1 METGREAVGD
11 GSCPGK
17 TVADGA
23 WLGLATEAIDIS
35 SRHATIGANSA
46 AGGRIRGWGCAMDMN
61 REALLKIYTTMATI
75 RHFEERGIPE
85 TGQRR
90 MSGSLHSSAGQE
102 AVPTGICANLT
113 DEDYIGSTH
122 RGHGH
127 CIAKGVDPKLMMAE
141 LFGRA
146 TGPNKGKG
154 GSMHIADMSKG
165 MLGTN
170 GIVAASV
177 PLAVGAALT
186 SKLKNLKR
194 VAVAFFGDGGANQGV
209 LHESM
214 NLASVW
220 KLPVI
225 FCCEN
230 NQYAESTPVE
240 YALSTAHVADR
251 AAGYDMPGIHV
262 DGMDVFAVYDA
273 AKQAVERARAGEG
286 PTLLECLTYRYY
298 GHTVFDNPLSYRTK
312 EEEEYWRGRDPLKIF
327 RETVIPQGDITGEE
341 LDQIDREAA
350 DLMEEAVKFADES
363 PLPVASELYEDVYV
377 NYPVEQLK
385 RGANMAV

>member
-1 METGREAVGD
+1 MELDR
-11 GSCPGK
+11 
-17 TVADGA
+17 
-23 WLGLATEAIDIS
+23 AT
-35 SRHATIGANSA
+35 
-46 AGGRIRGWGCAMDMN
+46 
-61 REALLKIYTTMATI
+61 LLKLYTTMATI
-75 RHFEERGIPE
+75 RNFEERGIPE

-90 MSGSLHSSAGQE
+90 MSGSVHSSAGQE
-102 AVPTGICANLT
+102 AVPTGVCAHLSE
-113 DEDYIGSTH
+113 DDYIGSTH

-170 GIVAASV
+170 GVVAASV

-186 SKLKNLKR
+186 SKLKNLGR
-194 VAVAFFGDGGANQGV
+194 VAVAFFGDGGANQGI

-230 NQYAESTPVE
+230 NGYAESTPVE
-240 YALSTAHVADR
+240 YALSVANVSDR
-251 AAGYDMPGIHV
+251 AAGYNMPGFNV

-273 AKQAVERARAGEG
+273 AGQAVARARAGEG
-286 PTLLECLTYRYY
+286 PSLLECRTYRYY
-298 GHTVFDNPLSYRTK
+298 GHTVFDNPLSYRTR
-312 EEEEYWRGRDPLKIF
+312 EEEEHWRNRDPLTQF
-327 RETVIPQGDITGEE
+327 RNTVLPLGEITSEE
-341 LDQIDREAA
+341 LDQIDKEAA
-350 DLMEEAVKFADES
+350 DLMEEAIQFAD
-363 PLPVASELYEDVYV
+363 ASNWPEPAEVYEDVYV
-377 NYPVEQLK
+377 DYSIDLLR
-385 RGANMAV
+385 RGTNMEV

>member
-1 METGREAVGD
+1 MEIDRDTMLKLY
-11 GSCPGK
+11 K
-17 TVADGA
+17 TMV
-23 WLGLATEAIDIS
+23 
-35 SRHATIGANSA
+35 
-46 AGGRIRGWGCAMDMN
+46 
-61 REALLKIYTTMATI
+61 TI

-113 DEDYIGSTH
+113 NEDYIGSTH

-141 LFGRA
+141 LFGRS
-146 TGPNKGKG
+146 TGSNKGKG

-170 GIVAASV
+170 GVVAASV

-186 SKLKNLKR
+186 SKLKKLGR

-273 AKQAVERARAGEG
+273 AQQAVARARAGEG
-286 PTLLECLTYRYY
+286 PSLIECLTYRYY
-298 GHTVFDNPLSYRTK
+298 GHTVFDNPLTYRSK
-312 EEEEYWRGRDPLKIF
+312 EEEEHWRSRDPLKLF
-327 RETVIPQGDITGEE
+327 REAVLPQGEITAEE
-341 LDQIDREAA
+341 LDQMDQEAA
-350 DLMEEAVKFADES
+350 DLMEEAIKFADES
-363 PLPVASELYEDVYV
+363 PLPEASELYDDVYV

-385 RGANMAV
+385 RGANMEA

>member
-1 METGREAVGD
+1 
-11 GSCPGK
+11 
-17 TVADGA
+17 
-23 WLGLATEAIDIS
+23 
-35 SRHATIGANSA
+35 
-46 AGGRIRGWGCAMDMN
+46 MDLD
-61 REALLKIYTTMATI
+61 RDSLLKLYTTMATI
-75 RHFEERGIPE
+75 RNFEERGIPE
-85 TGQRR
+85 AGQRQ
-90 MSGSLHSSAGQE
+90 MSSSLHSSAGQE
-102 AVPTGICANLT
+102 AVPTGVCAHLSN
-113 DEDYIGSTH
+113 EDYIGSTH

-154 GSMHIADMSKG
+154 GSMHISDMSKG

-170 GIVAASV
+170 GVVAASV

-186 SKLKNLKR
+186 SKLKNLGR

-230 NQYAESTPVE
+230 NGYAESTPVE
-240 YALSTAHVADR
+240 YGLSVANVSDR
-251 AAGYDMPGIHV
+251 AAGYDMPGINV

-273 AKQAVERARAGEG
+273 AGQAIARARAGEG
-286 PTLLECLTYRYY
+286 PSLLECRTYRYY
-298 GHTVFDNPLSYRTK
+298 GHTVFDNPRSYRT
-312 EEEEYWRGRDPLKIF
+312 EEEETHWRALDPLKQF
-327 RETVIPQGDITGEE
+327 RETVIPQGEISAEE
-341 LDQIDREAA
+341 LDEIDQAA
-350 DLMEEAVKFADES
+350 ERLMEEAVKFADES
-363 PLPVASELYEDVYV
+363 PMPNLSEIYEDVYV
-377 NYPVEQLK
+377 DYPVELLK
-385 RGANMAV
+385 RGTNMEI

>member
-1 METGREAVGD
+1 MDLDRE
-11 GSCPGK
+11 S
-17 TVADGA
+17 
-23 WLGLATEAIDIS
+23 
-35 SRHATIGANSA
+35 
-46 AGGRIRGWGCAMDMN
+46 
-61 REALLKIYTTMATI
+61 LLKLYRTMSAI

-85 TGQRR
+85 TGQRG
-90 MSGSLHSSAGQE
+90 MSASVHSSAGQE
-102 AVPTGICANLT
+102 AVPTGVCAHLT
-113 DEDYIGSTH
+113 VADYIGSTH

-141 LFGRA
+141 LFGRG

-170 GIVAASV
+170 GVVGASI

-186 SKLKNLKR
+186 SKLRNLKR
-194 VAVAFFGDGGANQGV
+194 VAVAFFGDGAANQGI
-209 LHESM
+209 LHECM

-230 NQYAESTPVE
+230 NGYAESTPVE

-251 AAGYDMPGIHV
+251 AAAYDMPGIHV
-262 DGMDVFAVYDA
+262 DGMDVFAVYEA
-273 AKQAVERARAGEG
+273 AGQAVSRARRGEG
-286 PTLLECLTYRYY
+286 PSLLECRTYRFY

-312 EEEEYWRGRDPLKIF
+312 EEEAYWRNRDPLKLF
-327 RETVIPQGDITGEE
+327 RERVVPEGSITEAE
-341 LDQIDREAA
+341 LDRIDQENQE
-350 DLMEEAVKFADES
+350 LMEEAIRFADAS
-363 PLPVASELYEDVYV
+363 PLPQPFEIYEDVYV
-377 NYPVEQLK
+377 NYPLDMMK
-385 RGANMAV
+385 RGTNMEV

>member
-1 METGREAVGD
+1 
-11 GSCPGK
+11 
-17 TVADGA
+17 
-23 WLGLATEAIDIS
+23 
-35 SRHATIGANSA
+35 
-46 AGGRIRGWGCAMDMN
+46 MDLN
-61 REALLKIYTTMATI
+61 REAMLKLYTTMATI
-75 RHFEERGIPE
+75 RNFEERGIPE
-85 TGQRR
+85 AGQRG
-90 MSGSLHSSAGQE
+90 MSGSIHSSAGQE
-102 AVPTGICANLT
+102 AVPTGVCANLT

-127 CIAKGVDPKLMMAE
+127 CIAKGVDPKAMMAE
-141 LFGRA
+141 LFGRT
-146 TGPNKGKG
+146 TGSNKGKG

-170 GIVAASV
+170 GVVAASV

-186 SKLKNLKR
+186 SKLKNLGR

-230 NQYAESTPVE
+230 NGYAESTPVE
-240 YALSTAHVADR
+240 YALSVANVSDR
-251 AAGYDMPGIHV
+251 AVGYNMPGILV

-273 AKQAVERARAGEG
+273 AGQAVARARAGEG
-286 PTLLECLTYRYY
+286 PSLLECKTYRFY

-312 EEEEYWRGRDPLKIF
+312 EEEEYWRNRDPLKVF
-327 RETVIPQGDITGEE
+327 RETVIPLGEITAEE
-341 LDQIDREAA
+341 LDQIDQEAA
-350 DLMEEAVKFADES
+350 ELMEEAIKFADES
-363 PLPVASELYEDVYV
+363 PVPDPVEIYDDVYV
-377 NYPVEQLK
+377 NYPVELLK
-385 RGANMAV
+385 RGTNMEI

>member
-1 METGREAVGD
+1 MD
-11 GSCPGK
+11 
-17 TVADGA
+17 
-23 WLGLATEAIDIS
+23 IDRDTLIK
-35 SRHATIGANSA
+35 
-46 AGGRIRGWGCAMDMN
+46 
-61 REALLKIYTTMATI
+61 LYTTMVTI
-75 RHFEERGIPE
+75 RNFEERGVPE

-90 MSGSLHSSAGQE
+90 MSASVHSSAGQE
-102 AVPTGICANLT
+102 AVPTGVCAHLS

-127 CIAKGVDPKLMMAE
+127 CIAKGVEPRLMMAE
-141 LFGRA
+141 LFGRS

-170 GIVAASV
+170 GVVAASV

-186 SKLKNLKR
+186 SKLKNLGR

-240 YALSTAHVADR
+240 YALSATHVADR
-251 AAGYDMPGIHV
+251 APGYNMPGFHV

-273 AKQAVERARAGEG
+273 AGEAVARARAGEG
-286 PTLLECLTYRYY
+286 PTLLECLTYRFY

-312 EEEEYWRGRDPLKIF
+312 EEEEYWRSRDPIKLF
-327 RETVIPQGDITGEE
+327 REAVLPQGEITEEE
-341 LDQIDREAA
+341 LDQIDREAEA
-350 DLMEEAVKFADES
+350 SMEEAVKFADES
-363 PLPVASELYEDVYV
+363 PLPEAVELYDDVYV
-377 NYPVEQLK
+377 NYPVEQLR
-385 RGANMAV
+385 RGANMEI

>member
-1 METGREAVGD
+1 MD
-11 GSCPGK
+11 
-17 TVADGA
+17 
-23 WLGLATEAIDIS
+23 IDRDTMIK
-35 SRHATIGANSA
+35 
-46 AGGRIRGWGCAMDMN
+46 
-61 REALLKIYTTMATI
+61 LYTTMATI
-75 RHFEERGIPE
+75 RNFEERGIPE
-85 TGQRR
+85 TGQRG
-90 MSGSLHSSAGQE
+90 MSASVHSSAGQE

-141 LFGRA
+141 LFGRS
-146 TGPNKGKG
+146 TGSNKGKG

-170 GIVAASV
+170 GVVAASV

-186 SKLKNLKR
+186 SKLKNLNR

-240 YALSTAHVADR
+240 YALSVTHVADR
-251 AAGYDMPGIHV
+251 APGYNMPGIHV

-273 AKQAVERARAGEG
+273 AAQAVARARAGEG
-286 PTLLECLTYRYY
+286 PTLLECLTYRFY
-298 GHTVFDNPLSYRTK
+298 GHTVFDNPLTYRTK
-312 EEEEYWRGRDPLKIF
+312 EEEDYWRGRDPLKLF
-327 RETVIPQGDITGEE
+327 RETVIPQGEITEEE
-341 LDQIDREAA
+341 LDQIDKDAER
-350 DLMEEAVKFADES
+350 LMEEAVKFADES
-363 PLPVASELYEDVYV
+363 PLPEAIELYDDVYSS
-377 NYPVEQLK
+377 YPQQLLK
-385 RGANMAV
+385 RGTNMEI

>member
-1 METGREAVGD
+1 
-11 GSCPGK
+11 
-17 TVADGA
+17 
-23 WLGLATEAIDIS
+23 
-35 SRHATIGANSA
+35 
-46 AGGRIRGWGCAMDMN
+46 MDMN
-61 REALLKIYTTMATI
+61 RDTLIKLYTTMATI
-75 RHFEERGIPE
+75 RNFEERGIPE
-85 TGQRR
+85 TGQRG
-90 MSGSLHSSAGQE
+90 MSASVHSSAGQE

-141 LFGRA
+141 LFGRS

-170 GIVAASV
+170 GVVAASV

-186 SKLKNLKR
+186 SKLKNLGR

-240 YALSTAHVADR
+240 YALSASHVADR
-251 AAGYDMPGIHV
+251 AVGYNMPGIHV

-273 AKQAVERARAGEG
+273 AEQAVARARAGEG
-286 PTLLECLTYRYY
+286 PRLLECLTYRFY

-312 EEEEYWRGRDPLKIF
+312 EEEEYWRARDPIKLF
-327 RETVIPQGDITGEE
+327 REAVIPQGEITEEE

-350 DLMEEAVKFADES
+350 ALMEEAVKFADES
-363 PLPVASELYEDVYV
+363 PLPEAVELYDDVYAS
-377 NYPVEQLK
+377 YPADLLK
-385 RGANMAV
+385 RGTNMEI

>member
-1 METGREAVGD
+1 MDLSRET
-11 GSCPGK
+11 
-17 TVADGA
+17 
-23 WLGLATEAIDIS
+23 
-35 SRHATIGANSA
+35 
-46 AGGRIRGWGCAMDMN
+46 
-61 REALLKIYTTMATI
+61 LLKLYTTMATI
-75 RHFEERGIPE
+75 RNFEERGIPE
-85 TGQRR
+85 TGQRA
-90 MSGSLHSSAGQE
+90 MSASVHSSAGQE
-102 AVPTGICANLT
+102 AVPTGICAHLS
-113 DEDYIGSTH
+113 DDDYIASTH

-127 CIAKGVDPKLMMAE
+127 CIAKGVDPKTMMAE

-146 TGPNKGKG
+146 TGNNKGKG

-170 GIVAASV
+170 GVVAASV

-186 SKLKNLKR
+186 SKLKNLGR

-230 NQYAESTPVE
+230 NGYAESTPVE
-240 YALSTAHVADR
+240 YALSTANVSDR
-251 AAGYDMPGIHV
+251 AAGYNMPGINV

-273 AKQAVERARAGEG
+273 AEQAVARARAGEG
-286 PTLLECLTYRYY
+286 PSLLECRTYRFY

-312 EEEEYWRGRDPLKIF
+312 EEEDRWRARDPLKLF
-327 RETVIPQGDITGEE
+327 REAVLPLGDITLEE
-341 LDQIDREAA
+341 LDQIDSEAA
-350 DLMEEAVKFADES
+350 QLMEDAIKFADES
-363 PLPVASELYEDVYV
+363 PLPDPLEIYEDVYV
-377 NYPVEQLK
+377 SYPIELLK
-385 RGANMAV
+385 RGTNMEI

>member
-1 METGREAVGD
+1 MEPDRE
-11 GSCPGK
+11 
-17 TVADGA
+17 TQ
-23 WLGLATEAIDIS
+23 
-35 SRHATIGANSA
+35 
-46 AGGRIRGWGCAMDMN
+46 
-61 REALLKIYTTMATI
+61 LKLYRTMSTI
-75 RHFEERGIPE
+75 RRFEERGIPE

-90 MSGSLHSSAGQE
+90 MSASVHSSAGQE
-102 AVPTGICANLT
+102 AVPTGVCANLT
-113 DEDYIGSTH
+113 DEDYIASTH

-141 LFGRA
+141 LFGRVA
-146 TGPNKGKG
+146 GTNKGKG

-170 GIVAASV
+170 GVVAASV

-186 SKLKNLKR
+186 SKLKKTGR

-209 LHESM
+209 LHECM

-230 NQYAESTPVE
+230 NGYAESTPVE
-240 YALSTAHVADR
+240 YSLSVANVSDR
-251 AAGYDMPGIHV
+251 APGYNMPGIHV

-273 AKQAVERARAGEG
+273 AGEAVARARAGEG
-286 PTLLECLTYRYY
+286 PSLLECRTYRYY

-312 EEEEYWRGRDPLKIF
+312 EEEAFWRGRDPLKLF
-327 RETVIPQGDITGEE
+327 REKVVPQGIITAEE
-341 LDQIDREAA
+341 LDQIDKETEQ
-350 DLMEEAVKFADES
+350 LMEEAIRFADAS
-363 PLPVASELYEDVYV
+363 PQPDLSQLYDDVYV
-377 NYPVEQLK
+377 NYPKALLK
-385 RGANMAV
+385 RGTQMEV